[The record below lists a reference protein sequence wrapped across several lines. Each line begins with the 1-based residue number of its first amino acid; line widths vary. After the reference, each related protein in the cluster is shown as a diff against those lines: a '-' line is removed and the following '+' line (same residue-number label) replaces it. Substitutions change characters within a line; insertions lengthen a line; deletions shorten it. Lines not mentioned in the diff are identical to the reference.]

1 MDGVPRLSEVKIR
14 NRVLAA
20 SFAAL
25 VSLTLGACAGTA
37 PQAASAESQ
46 LSPSASPSAVVTV
59 ATVTET
65 KPVPF
70 QRLTRNDSSLPK
82 GQTKVA
88 IAGVDGVETFTYTV
102 TTVGGQEVG
111 RDLLDRRVTTPAVD
125 EVTLIGT
132 KTTAPR
138 QTKPAGNCDPNYSGC
153 VPIASDVDCKGG
165 SGNGPAYVQGPIN
178 VIGTDIYDLDSDH
191 DGIACE

>member
-1 MDGVPRLSEVKIR
+1 M
-14 NRVLAA
+14 AA
-20 SFAAL
+20 SFAVL

-37 PQAASAESQ
+37 PSAASAESHS
-46 LSPSASPSAVVTV
+46 SPSPAVTV
-59 ATVTET
+59 TTVTET

-88 IAGVDGVETFTYTV
+88 TAGVDGVETFTYTV
-102 TTVGGQEVG
+102 TSVGGQEVS

-132 KTTAPR
+132 KATAPR
-138 QTKPAGNCDPNYSGC
+138 QTKPASNCDPNYSGC

-178 VIGTDIYDLDSDH
+178 VIGTDIYDLDSDN